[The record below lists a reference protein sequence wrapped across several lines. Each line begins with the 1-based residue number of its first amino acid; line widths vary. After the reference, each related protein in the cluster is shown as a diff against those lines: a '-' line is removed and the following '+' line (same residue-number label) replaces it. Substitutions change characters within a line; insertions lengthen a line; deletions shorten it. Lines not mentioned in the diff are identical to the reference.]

1 MTRVLR
7 ASAVLLASV
16 VLTSCAARSVTINE
30 LKADPGR
37 YQNKSVSVTG
47 TVTTA
52 FGASIVPV
60 GMYTIQDG
68 TGEINVLARER
79 GTPTKGA
86 PPAGQGQGESGGVV
100 RRPLD
105 RPAHTG
111 RGQGYS
117 GLTLFVVR
125 GSWFVV
131 TATTNNC
138 TTTNHELRTTN

>member
-1 MTRVLR
+1 MTRLLR

-16 VLTSCAARSVTINE
+16 VLTSCAARSVSINE

-86 PPAGQGQGESGGVV
+86 KLQVKGKVNQVASFGGRSVG
-100 RRPLD
+100 LHIQEED
-105 RPAHTG
+105 RKS
-111 RGQGYS
+111 R
-117 GLTLFVVR
+117 
-125 GSWFVV
+125 
-131 TATTNNC
+131 N
-138 TTTNHELRTTN
+138 

>member
-1 MTRVLR
+1 MTRLLR

-16 VLTSCAARSVTINE
+16 VLTSCAARVTINE

-79 GTPTKGA
+79 ATPTKGA
-86 PPAGQGQGESGGVV
+86 RLQVKGKVNQVASFGG
-100 RRPLD
+100 RSIGLHIQEED
-105 RPAHTG
+105 RKS
-111 RGQGYS
+111 R
-117 GLTLFVVR
+117 
-125 GSWFVV
+125 
-131 TATTNNC
+131 N
-138 TTTNHELRTTN
+138 

>member
-1 MTRVLR
+1 MTRLLR

-16 VLTSCAARSVTINE
+16 VLTSCAARSVSINE

-86 PPAGQGQGESGGVV
+86 DCKSRA
-100 RRPLD
+100 R
-105 RPAHTG
+105 
-111 RGQGYS
+111 
-117 GLTLFVVR
+117 
-125 GSWFVV
+125 
-131 TATTNNC
+131 
-138 TTTNHELRTTN
+138 

>member
-60 GMYTIQDG
+60 GMYTIKDE

-86 PPAGQGQGESGGVV
+86 HLQVKGKVNQVASFGGRSVG
-100 RRPLD
+100 LHIQEED
-105 RPAHTG
+105 RKS
-111 RGQGYS
+111 R
-117 GLTLFVVR
+117 
-125 GSWFVV
+125 
-131 TATTNNC
+131 N
-138 TTTNHELRTTN
+138 